1 MAELA
6 PPHSSGHLNDVRSRS
21 RQDRAHVNY
30 RVKLLDEAIL
40 MPFGYYYGE
49 PRLRWLH
56 RTVPRIPAKHLNLN
70 FNIATSS
77 TFVRQNPA
85 FKHHDHGDEP
95 AEMT

>member
-49 PRLRWLH
+49 PRPRWMH
-56 RTVPRIPAKHLNLN
+56 RDCSEDP
-70 FNIATSS
+70 S
-77 TFVRQNPA
+77 
-85 FKHHDHGDEP
+85 
-95 AEMT
+95 